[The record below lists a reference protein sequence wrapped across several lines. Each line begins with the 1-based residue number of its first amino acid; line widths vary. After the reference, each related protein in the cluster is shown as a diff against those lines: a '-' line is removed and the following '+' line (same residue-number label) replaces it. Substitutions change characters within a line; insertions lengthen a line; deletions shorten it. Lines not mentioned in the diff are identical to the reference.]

1 MSSRKGRSRTLLCL
15 PLVLALTLA
24 MFVGCA
30 DVVSENVRGM
40 KATVVAED
48 GRYVLVSDSTGT
60 RYVPEH
66 MPRPFKQDGLKVFV
80 RGRADESAAGT
91 NGAVPIELTSLA
103 LRPEE

>member
-1 MSSRKGRSRTLLCL
+1 MSSMNGHGRALLFL
-15 PLVLALTLA
+15 PLLVGLTLA
-24 MFVGCA
+24 MLAGCA

-60 RYVPEH
+60 RYIPEH

-80 RGRADESAAGT
+80 RGRAGESVAGT